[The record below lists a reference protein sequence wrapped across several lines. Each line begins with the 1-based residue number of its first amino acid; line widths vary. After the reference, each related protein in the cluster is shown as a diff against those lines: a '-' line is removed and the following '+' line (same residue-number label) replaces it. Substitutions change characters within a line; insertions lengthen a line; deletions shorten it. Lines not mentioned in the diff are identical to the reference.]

1 MALFHKF
8 RRLLWRS
15 WFYFRAGYGTYIA
28 LLMGYAGNI
37 VVLYKLGVV
46 GNRLLEGIFT
56 SLTVFTVFGILV
68 SVPVAILLGLFHFKR
83 TGAYSA
89 DASLSIEANPYV
101 YKLIPGKE
109 REVFFPLMVLTA
121 KGLAKVMREQNVL
134 SREEKEEF
142 DNILA
147 KADTLIQ
154 GSMIGNPRQN
164 LPSAQVQQSDK
175 RESPTMT

>member
-46 GNRLLEGIFT
+46 GNHFLEGVFT
-56 SLTVFTVFGILV
+56 SLTVFTIFGILV
-68 SVPVAILLGLFHFKR
+68 SVPVAVLLGLFHFKR

-89 DASLSIEANPYV
+89 DASLSTESNPYV
-101 YKLIPGKE
+101 YKLVPGKE
-109 REVFFPLMVLTA
+109 REVFLPLMVLTA
-121 KGLAKVMREQNVL
+121 KGLAKIMREQNAL
-134 SREEKEEF
+134 SPQDREEF
-142 DNILA
+142 DRILA
-147 KADTLIQ
+147 KADTLMQ
-154 GSMIGNPRQN
+154 GEMIGHPRQK
-164 LPSAQVQQSDK
+164 LP
-175 RESPTMT
+175 E